1 VYEWLL
7 FFHVLSAFLLVGALA
22 YFWALVL
29 ATRPGRMMFGGAAA
43 LRMARPATIAVSVG
57 VAGTLVFGIWL
68 AIYLDEYQVWD
79 GWIIA
84 SLVLWA
90 IGTGAGQRSGAAL
103 TPVGDVYP
111 AWRRGV
117 ALHTVA
123 SVAALVILV
132 LMIWK
137 PGA

>member
-1 VYEWLL
+1 VYDWLL
-7 FFHVLSAFLLVGALA
+7 FLHVLSASLLVGGLA

-29 ATRPGRMMFGGAAA
+29 ATRPGRSLFGGPYA
-43 LRMARPATIAVSVG
+43 LRLARPATIAVAVG
-57 VAGTLVFGIWL
+57 VAGTLIFGIWL
-68 AIYLDEYQVWD
+68 AIDVDGYELWD
-79 GWIIA
+79 GWILA
-84 SLVLWA
+84 SLALWVV
-90 IGTGAGQRSGAAL
+90 GTGAGERSGRAL

-117 ALHTVA
+117 LLHSVA
-123 SVAALVILV
+123 SASALLILI

>member
-1 VYEWLL
+1 MYEWLL

-29 ATRPGRMMFGGAAA
+29 ATRPGRSMFGGAPS
-43 LRMARPATIAVSVG
+43 LSLARPATIAVSVG
-57 VAGTLVFGIWL
+57 VAGTLIFGIWL
-68 AIYLDEYQVWD
+68 AIYRDEYQVWD
-79 GWIIA
+79 GWILA
-84 SLVLWA
+84 SIVLWA
-90 IGTGAGQRSGAAL
+90 IGTGAGERSGRAL

-111 AWRRGV
+111 GWRRGV

-123 SVAALVILV
+123 SVAALAILV

>member
-7 FFHVLSAFLLVGALA
+7 FLHVLSAFLLVGALT

-29 ATRPGRMMFGGAAA
+29 ATRPGRTMFSGPTSFA
-43 LRMARPATIAVSVG
+43 LARPASIAVIAG
-57 VAGTLVFGIWL
+57 VAGTLIFGVWL

-79 GWIIA
+79 GWILG

-90 IGTGAGQRSGAAL
+90 IGAGAGERSGRAL

-117 ALHTVA
+117 ILHAVA
-123 SVAALVILV
+123 SVAAALILG